1 MSPRT
6 LDITATVTWTGNR
19 GQGTASA
26 KAYARDLVVSAD
38 GKPDIPASTA
48 PAFGGDPARYDPE
61 ELLVASLSSC
71 HMLWY
76 LHLAAVAGV
85 VVTAYRDRADGRLVL
100 DKNGSGRFSEVV
112 LRPEVTITQGSDG
125 ERARALHEDAHRLCF
140 IAASMNF
147 PVRVEP
153 VIRRA

>member
-76 LHLAAVAGV
+76 LHLASVAGV

-100 DKNGSGRFSEVV
+100 EKNGSGRFSEVV
-112 LRPEVTITQGSDG
+112 LRPEVTITEGSDA

-147 PVRVEP
+147 TVRAEP